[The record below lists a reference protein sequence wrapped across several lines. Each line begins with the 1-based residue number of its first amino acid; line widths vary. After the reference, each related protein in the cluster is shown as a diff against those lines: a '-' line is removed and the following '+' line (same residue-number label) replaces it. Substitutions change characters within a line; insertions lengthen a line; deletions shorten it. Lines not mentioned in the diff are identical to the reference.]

1 MMGVLSTLVDPY
13 SMRARLQPA
22 LLTLLPPCAAL
33 LAIAPALLEPVRGVL
48 LLVAAL
54 GGALLLS
61 NVARDAGKGIEPQLW
76 SAWGGQ
82 PSVAMLRHRDG
93 RLVAPIKARYHKR
106 LGQILKRTFPTVQE
120 EAADP
125 VAADGAYEAAN
136 SWMLANSR
144 DQDKFQALF
153 AENITYGFRRNLLGL
168 RAYVLLSCAFALGAI
183 ALAGFTDLLPAKPNM
198 AAAAVAA
205 VGVAVY
211 ALGFLVLV
219 RRSWVRRAAEAC
231 AFRLLE
237 TVDRV

>member
-1 MMGVLSTLVDPY
+1 MSVLSTLVDPY

-22 LLTLLPPCAAL
+22 LLTLLPPFAAL
-33 LAIAPALLEPVRGVL
+33 LAIAPALLEPLRAL
-48 LLVAAL
+48 LLFVAAL

-61 NVARDAGKGIEPQLW
+61 NVARDAGKRIEPRLW
-76 SAWGGQ
+76 STWGGK

-93 RLVAPIKARYHKR
+93 RLAAPVKARYHKR
-106 LGQILKRTFPTVQE
+106 LGQLLKRALPTAQE
-120 EAADP
+120 EATDP
-125 VAADGAYEAAN
+125 AAADGAYEAAN

-168 RAYVLLSCAFALGAI
+168 SPWMLPSCALAVGAI
-183 ALAGFTDLLPAKPNM
+183 ALVQFTELLPAKPDTATAAM
-198 AAAAVAA
+198 AAA
-205 VGVAVY
+205 GVAIY
-211 ALGFLVLV
+211 AIGFLVVV
-219 RRSWVRRAAEAC
+219 RRSWVRRAAEAY